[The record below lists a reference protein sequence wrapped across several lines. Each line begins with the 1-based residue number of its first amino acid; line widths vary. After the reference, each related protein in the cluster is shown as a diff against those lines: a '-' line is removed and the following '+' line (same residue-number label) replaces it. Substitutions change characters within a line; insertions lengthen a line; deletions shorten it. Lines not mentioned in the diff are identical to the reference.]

1 MSEIFI
7 NQTSP
12 LQQLSNLSKAG
23 KSEGTEDK
31 ERFSELLSQAVDEV
45 NQLQEAS
52 GQEIGKI
59 LSGDI
64 KDVHSAMIAMQEADL
79 SFRMMM
85 QVRGRQRPRTSWIW
99 RWSDVPGLG

>member
-12 LQQLSNLSKAG
+12 LQQLESLSKAG
-23 KSEGTEDK
+23 KGQGSEEGK
-31 ERFSELLSQAVDEV
+31 EAFAELLSNALAEVD
-45 NQLQEAS
+45 QLQESS

-64 KDVHSAMIAMQEADL
+64 NDVHSAMIAMEKADI
-79 SFRMMM
+79 SFQMVM
-85 QVRGRQRPRTSWIW
+85 QVRNKLVEAYQEVMRMQ
-99 RWSDVPGLG
+99 V

>member
-12 LQQLSNLSKAG
+12 LQQLESLTKTG
-23 KSEGTEDK
+23 KGQSTEQDK
-31 ERFSELLSQAVDEV
+31 QRFAELLSNAIDEV
-45 NQLQEAS
+45 NQLQESS

-64 KDVHSAMIAMQEADL
+64 NDVHSAMIAMEKADI
-79 SFRMMM
+79 SFQMIM
-85 QVRGRQRPRTSWIW
+85 QVRNKLVEAYQEVMRMQ
-99 RWSDVPGLG
+99 V